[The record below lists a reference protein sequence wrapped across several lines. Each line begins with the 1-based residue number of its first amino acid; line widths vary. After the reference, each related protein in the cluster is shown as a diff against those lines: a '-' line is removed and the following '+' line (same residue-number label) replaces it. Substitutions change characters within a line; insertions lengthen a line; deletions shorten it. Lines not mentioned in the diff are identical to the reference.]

1 MAFPI
6 SIPFLGHPKL
16 LRYLCLRQPH
26 GYTGRVK
33 ALSKWG
39 ARIFGGATSLHLK
52 IFAKDAPMVSRN
64 D

>member
-6 SIPFLGHPKL
+6 GVPFLRHPKL
-16 LRYLCLRQPH
+16 LRYLSLRQPRS
-26 GYTGRVK
+26 YTGRVK
-33 ALSKWG
+33 ALSKWS
-39 ARIFGGATSLHLK
+39 ARMFGGATSLHLK